1 MMLRWAI
8 YKMRLQND
16 FTSVCTY
23 GAITHLYTTLEFVP
37 TLTVSQRVFQLA
49 ACIVLRPP
57 LPGEPWEG

>member
-1 MMLRWAI
+1 
-8 YKMRLQND
+8 MRLQND